1 MLQQEQEEAYFRIK
15 LRGYEGMLTLYEKKK
30 LSPKQYHP
38 LYSTH
43 TNSYQKV
50 IEKEEVIGKRI
61 PSLQL
66 FPEVYKNYG
75 LERVE
80 YSICNDF
87 MLDGFEYDKK
97 REIITYASIYGVYVT
112 RKEGAYYE
120 IITGEEVRDYVV
132 GSILEVTKP
141 KEIQEMLE
149 DVSVI
154 AKKKEIY
161 VSILKEI
168 LFYLEEGEK
177 NKNLALKRYTQNYA
191 ILKREQEEKWL
202 EKQVKSQ
209 NMQQKF
215 SITTSCPKEKVKE
228 LLYKIRNDIL

>member
-1 MLQQEQEEAYFRIK
+1 MKTKSENELYFRMQF
-15 LRGYEGMLTLYEKKK
+15 RGYEGMLTLYEKKR

-43 TNSYQKV
+43 TNFYQKV
-50 IEKEEVIGKRI
+50 VEKEEVIGKRI
-61 PSLQL
+61 PSMQL

-75 LERVE
+75 LERVD
-80 YSICNDF
+80 YPVCNDF
-87 MLDGFEYDKK
+87 MLDGFEYDQK
-97 REIITYASIYGVYVT
+97 REIVTYASIYGVYAI

-120 IITGEEVRDYVV
+120 VITGEEVKDYVV
-132 GSILEVTKP
+132 GSVLEVTTP
-141 KEIQEMLE
+141 KEMQEMLE
-149 DVSVI
+149 DLNAI

-161 VSILKEI
+161 VSILREI

-191 ILKREQEEKWL
+191 ILKREQEEKWI

-215 SITTSCPKEKVKE
+215 SITPSFPKEKVKE
-228 LLYKIRNDIL
+228 LIYKIRNDVL